1 MSRTD
6 MPPSTRASVD
16 TGPVKYE
23 KDVTLVDS
31 ASAVVE
37 LSPAERARLLR
48 KVDWHL
54 LPLVSLLYFLCFL

>member
-1 MSRTD
+1 

-23 KDVTLVDS
+23 KDVTLVDG
-31 ASAVVE
+31 ASDAVE